1 MDTICWALYVLYE
14 TKYVLFFP
22 FIYLYVC
29 TCLWLNCAIS
39 HSHANKDQL
48 NWIELN
54 WESGRQK
61 ERDVC
66 KCQVH
71 QLLMDSGWQQ
81 LLTLG
86 GESRLLSSTVE
97 TVNSQDRVST
107 DTCIKNTTL
116 LSASLAALKK
126 LSTHTYSYF
135 TAKTCPL
142 WVSSVLATCRRVGTL
157 HTRTFVFQSICC
169 RIACPEATQVSLDH
183 PTQLILLA
191 RS

>member
-1 MDTICWALYVLYE
+1 MLGIICTIWNNICVFFFLLFIYMFVHVFGWI
-14 TKYVLFFP
+14 VLFHTVMP
-22 FIYLYVC
+22 IK
-29 TCLWLNCAIS
+29 I
-39 HSHANKDQL
+39 

-142 WVSSVLATCRRVGTL
+142 WVSSVLTGHL
-157 HTRTFVFQSICC
+157 S
-169 RIACPEATQVSLDH
+169 ACGDITH
-183 PTQLILLA
+183 
-191 RS
+191 